1 MSFFRHDLGDGFDLV
16 LRDSST
22 VDEMLALTVANL
34 PRLRRWEPWAAVR
47 QTRAVA
53 EAHTTTELAGWLDG
67 TRLPTVIRAGGS
79 AIGSAGLRIEARL
92 GSAEI
97 GYWIDGGWEG
107 RGAVSRAAA
116 ALADHVLHDLRL
128 ERVEIRTATHNIRSR
143 AVAERL
149 GFVHER
155 TMPRALAVQGD
166 HHDLAVYVR
175 RRDRARVV
183 GEP

>member
-16 LRDSST
+16 LRDAST
-22 VDEMLALTVANL
+22 VPAMLALTIANL
-34 PRLRRWEPWAAVR
+34 PRLQRWEPWAALE
-47 QTRAVA
+47 QTLASVG
-53 EAHTTTELAGWLDG
+53 AHTRTELAGWLDG
-67 TRLPTVIRAGGS
+67 TRLPTAIRARGEI
-79 AIGSAGLRIEARL
+79 IGSAGLRIEQRL

-97 GYWIDGGWEG
+97 GYWIDGAWEG

-116 ALADHVLHDLRL
+116 ALAEPALGDLSL
-128 ERVEIRTATHNIRSR
+128 DRVEIRTATHNVRSR

-155 TMPRALAVQGD
+155 TVPHALPVGRD

-175 RRDRARVV
+175 RRGTAF
-183 GEP
+183 